1 MLKYFP
7 KISIIMNCHNGEKY
21 LSQSIKSILNQTYSN
36 WELIFFNNKST
47 DKSSSIIKNI
57 KDKRIRYFESKNFLK
72 LYDARNKAINYANGK
87 FIAFLDTDDLW
98 AKNKLKTQV
107 IFLKKNNLKACFSN
121 FHTLIEKKNKKI
133 LRVKKAIKKLSTQDL
148 LNDYNIGIL
157 TVLIDKKIFKKKF
170 NSKYS
175 IIGDFDYF
183 INLSL
188 RINLGYIN
196 SSLAVYRVHSN
207 NLSIKK
213 NKLYINELKNWLK
226 SNKAKFVDLG
236 MNLSK
241 QRYLLFKLKV
251 KGILDIV

>member
-47 DKSSSIIKNI
+47 DNSSSIVKNI

-133 LRVKKAIKKLSTQDL
+133 LRVTKAIKKLSTQDL

-157 TVLIDKKIFKKKF
+157 TALIDKKIFKKKF

-188 RINLGYIN
+188 RIKLGYIN
-196 SSLAVYRVHSN
+196 SSLAIYRVHSN

-213 NKLYINELKNWLK
+213 KKLYINELKNWLK

-241 QRYLLFKLKV
+241 QSYLLFKLKV